1 MSNVLFTHSYF
12 YKLDP
17 KQWKFKQPYP
27 PLGTLLAASV
37 IRSSGFDITLFDV
50 GLKDNPEEIKPI
62 LEKEKPDYLI
72 IYDDGFNYLTK
83 MCLTV
88 MREASFTMAEE
99 GKRNGCT
106 VIISSSDASDHYEK
120 YFSHGVDYVI
130 RGEGEETLKEL
141 LQTNEQKKDPSTIQ
155 GIAFI
160 SNGTI
165 KVTPPRAVIRDLD
178 SLPLPAW
185 DLIDMEAYRQL
196 WLKHHGYFSLNLAT
210 TRGCPFKCNWCAK
223 PIYGNRYNSR
233 SAYQVVDE
241 IEMLLKKYKPDHF
254 WMSDDIFG
262 LKPGWVNNFRDEV
275 KKRGLIFRYKIQS
288 RVDLL
293 LEEDTIIA
301 LAESGAKTVW
311 VGAESGSQKILD
323 AMDKGTT
330 VEQIRE
336 ARLLLKQ
343 KGIKAAFFLQFGY
356 PGETKEDINST
367 LQMVLDLMP
376 DEIGISVSYPLPGTK
391 FYENV
396 KAGLHEKQNWSD
408 SDDLA
413 MMFAGTYSS
422 AYYKILHRYIHNR
435 FRIQRG
441 INQVKDWIKQPRIP
455 IALDFKR
462 IASMVFHLPFALV
475 NAFQLNQLSK
485 ANGTTESIVSSG
497 NSVNRAFS
505 KQSFIYDSDDKIN
518 QVLQDI
524 RQQVYRHVSVFM
536 KESSEVL
543 ELNSGTGIDA
553 LHFVQEG
560 HRVHATDLSDGMI
573 AQIQKKILDHRLQDR
588 LTYQQLS
595 YDQLQR
601 LTGQKFDYI
610 FSNFG
615 GLNCIDDLSKVT
627 MNLPSILIPGGFV
640 TWVIMPP
647 ICLWE
652 LFWVFKGHG
661 KQAFRRLH
669 KNGVMAHLEG
679 EYFKTYYYS
688 LSQIKE
694 ALGTQFKFIKSE
706 GLCAL
711 SPPPSRGDFPAKY
724 PRLYPSLRKLDQSVR
739 HYYPFN
745 RWADHIIVTFQ
756 LKP

>member
-1 MSNVLFTHSYF
+1 MSDVLIASSYF
-12 YKLDP
+12 YKLDS
-17 KQWKFKQPYP
+17 KQWRFKQPYP

-37 IRSSGFDITLFDV
+37 IRNLGFNISLFDSS
-50 GLKDNPEEIKPI
+50 LKNSPGEIAKYLKEESPR
-62 LEKEKPDYLI
+62 YLV

-106 VIISSSDASDHYEK
+106 VIISSSDASDHFEK

-141 LQTNEQKKDPSTIQ
+141 LQTHERKEDPSHIQ

-160 SNGTI
+160 NEGVT
-165 KVTPPRAVIRDLD
+165 KVTPSRAVIRDLD

-185 DLIDMEAYRQL
+185 DLIETEAYRQL

-233 SAYQVVDE
+233 SAIQVVDE
-241 IEMLLKKYKPDHF
+241 IEMLLKKYNPDHF

-275 KKRGLIFRYKIQS
+275 KKRGLTFRYKIQS

-293 LEEDTIIA
+293 LEEDAIAA
-301 LAESGAKTVW
+301 LAESGAETIW

-323 AMDKGTT
+323 AMDKGTK

-396 KAGLHEKQNWSD
+396 KVGLHEKQNWSD

-435 FRIQRG
+435 YRIQRG
-441 INQVKDWIKQPRIP
+441 INQIKNWIKQPRIP
-455 IALDFKR
+455 MALDIKR
-462 IASMVFHLPFALV
+462 IASMVFHFPFALI

-485 ANGTTESIVSSG
+485 VNG
-497 NSVNRAFS
+497 
-505 KQSFIYDSDDKIN
+505 
-518 QVLQDI
+518 
-524 RQQVYRHVSVFM
+524 
-536 KESSEVL
+536 
-543 ELNSGTGIDA
+543 
-553 LHFVQEG
+553 
-560 HRVHATDLSDGMI
+560 
-573 AQIQKKILDHRLQDR
+573 
-588 LTYQQLS
+588 
-595 YDQLQR
+595 
-601 LTGQKFDYI
+601 
-610 FSNFG
+610 SN
-615 GLNCIDDLSKVT
+615 
-627 MNLPSILIPGGFV
+627 
-640 TWVIMPP
+640 
-647 ICLWE
+647 
-652 LFWVFKGHG
+652 
-661 KQAFRRLH
+661 
-669 KNGVMAHLEG
+669 
-679 EYFKTYYYS
+679 
-688 LSQIKE
+688 
-694 ALGTQFKFIKSE
+694 
-706 GLCAL
+706 
-711 SPPPSRGDFPAKY
+711 
-724 PRLYPSLRKLDQSVR
+724 
-739 HYYPFN
+739 
-745 RWADHIIVTFQ
+745 
-756 LKP
+756 